1 MADLAPTPT
10 AVAAKKPLT
19 PEQLLNDPKYDL
31 HPFKEPTKRYVVFSS
46 QRTGSTYLCRR
57 LCNVKGQFGVPSEYL
72 NPVNVNLL
80 VPRLLPGAGQDGKTV
95 GAGRYLKMLQ
105 RARTTDDGYFGIKVQ
120 PQQLLGLTNRKKNGA
135 LEFLS
140 SFDRVVLLT
149 RRDKLGQAIS
159 GAVAATTGK
168 WFNDQK
174 EAELTDAQIDT
185 LFPLIARNLSRYFE
199 EEQLILSLAKT
210 IQKPVFS
217 MQFEDI
223 AADGEKSFRALVN
236 FLSDGEDVAIE
247 EDESFAAVPEKPEG
261 LLKKRIRE
269 RFIQFLK
276 NE

>member
-1 MADLAPTPT
+1 MADPAPNTR
-10 AVAAKKPLT
+10 AAKAGKPLT

-31 HPFKEPTKRYVVFSS
+31 HPFKDPTKRYVVFSS

-57 LCNVKGQFGVPSEYL
+57 LCNVKGQFGMPSEYL

-80 VPRLLPGAGQDGKTV
+80 VPRLLPGAGQEGKSV
-95 GAGRYLKMLQ
+95 GGGRYLKALQ

-120 PQQLLGLTNRKKNGA
+120 PQQLLGLMNRSNTNA
-135 LEFLS
+135 LKFLS
-140 SFDRVVLLT
+140 GFDRVVLLT

-159 GAVAATTGK
+159 GAVAVVTGK

-174 EAELTDAQIDT
+174 DAELSDAQIEAM
-185 LFPLIARNLSRYFE
+185 FPLIARNLNRYFE
-199 EEQLILSLAKT
+199 EEQLILNVAKT
-210 IQKPVFS
+210 IQRPVFS
-217 MQFEDI
+217 MQYEDV
-223 AADGEKSFRALVN
+223 AADGEKAFRSLVN
-236 FLSDGEDVAIE
+236 FLADGEAVNIE

-261 LLKKRIRE
+261 KLAARVRE

>member
-1 MADLAPTPT
+1 MADPTPNT
-10 AVAAKKPLT
+10 RVAKAGKPLT

-31 HPFKEPTKRYVVFSS
+31 HPFKDPTKRYVVFSS

-57 LCNVKGQFGVPSEYL
+57 LCNVKGQFGMPSEYL

-80 VPRLLPGAGQDGKTV
+80 VPRLLPGAGQQAKSV
-95 GAGRYLKMLQ
+95 GAGRYLKALQ

-120 PQQLLGLTNRKKNGA
+120 PQQLLGLMNRSNTNA
-135 LEFLS
+135 LKFLS
-140 SFDRVVLLT
+140 GFDRVVLLT

-159 GAVAATTGK
+159 GAVAVVTGK

-174 EAELTDAQIDT
+174 DAELSDAQIEGM
-185 LFPLIARNLSRYFE
+185 FPLIARNLNRYFE
-199 EEQLILSLAKT
+199 EEQLILNVAKT
-210 IQKPVFS
+210 IQRPVFS
-217 MQFEDI
+217 MQYEDV
-223 AADGEKSFRALVN
+223 AADGEKAFRSLVN
-236 FLSDGEDVAIE
+236 FLADGEAVNIE

-261 LLKKRIRE
+261 KLAARVRE